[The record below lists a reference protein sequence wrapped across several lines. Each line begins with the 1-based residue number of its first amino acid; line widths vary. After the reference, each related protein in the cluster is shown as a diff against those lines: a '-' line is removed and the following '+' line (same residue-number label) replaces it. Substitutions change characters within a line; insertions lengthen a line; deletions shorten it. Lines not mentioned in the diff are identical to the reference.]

1 MTIRE
6 FTEIKAWQMAREIA
20 KDVYA
25 LAGRGLLSKDYGL
38 KDQMQR
44 AAVSI
49 GSNIAEGF
57 ERDSNAEFVKF
68 LGYAK
73 GSAGELLSQLI
84 TANDVGYLQGPD
96 LERMTEKIK
105 MTSRMIARFRDAL
118 SESPVKGGRWK
129 APKPETRNPKLRN
142 PET

>member
-20 KDVYA
+20 KDVYE
-25 LAGRGLLSKDYGL
+25 LASCGPLSKDYGL

-84 TANDVGYLQGPD
+84 TANDIGYIQSSGLD
-96 LERMTEKIK
+96 SMAEKIK
-105 MTSRMIARFRDAL
+105 MTSRMIARFRDTL
-118 SESPVKGGRWK
+118 SESPVKGRRWK
-129 APKPETRNPKLRN
+129 IQ
-142 PET
+142 

>member
-1 MTIRE
+1 
-6 FTEIKAWQMAREIA
+6 MAREIA

-25 LAGRGLLSKDYGL
+25 LTSCGSLSKDYGL
-38 KDQMQR
+38 RDQMQR
-44 AAVSI
+44 AAVSM

-84 TANDVGYLQGPD
+84 TANDVGYVRGPD

-118 SESPVKGGRWK
+118 SESPVKGRRWK
-129 APKPETRNPKLRN
+129 APVTRNPE
-142 PET
+142 PEI